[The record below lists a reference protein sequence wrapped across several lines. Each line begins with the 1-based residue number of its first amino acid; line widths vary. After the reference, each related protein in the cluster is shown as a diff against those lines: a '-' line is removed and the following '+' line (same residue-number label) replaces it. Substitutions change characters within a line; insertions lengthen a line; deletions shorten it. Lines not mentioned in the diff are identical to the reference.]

1 MGGEQGNVCATW
13 MHNSVDSVNVV
24 PQHET
29 CHGVGWK
36 RESLVRAIQGPWK
49 PFIHFVST
57 FCWLYHAILCW
68 RSTGRINRHFTMV
81 YHLWRFISTDGQQVF
96 LGSSTHN
103 AQVQRQLLPLSRA
116 TKTSVFFHGSDT
128 TVVLRAR
135 NMGDAP
141 GIVQARKSDV
151 PESTNGTVWKNS
163 WSTNPLRSKQ
173 V

>member
-1 MGGEQGNVCATW
+1 

-36 RESLVRAIQGPWK
+36 RKSLILAIQVPWK
-49 PFIHFVST
+49 PITFLVST
-57 FCWLYHAILCW
+57 FCWLYYAILCW

-81 YHLWRFISTDGQQVF
+81 YHLWRPRSQFFENPLKTNMLIHSSGVDFFSTDGQQLF
-96 LGSSTHN
+96 LGSSTHD
-103 AQVQRQLLPLSRA
+103 AQVQRQLRPLSRA
-116 TKTSVFFHGSDT
+116 TKTSVFFHGTDT

-135 NMGDAP
+135 KTGMH
-141 GIVQARKSDV
+141 
-151 PESTNGTVWKNS
+151 
-163 WSTNPLRSKQ
+163 Q